1 MAHFLPMTYHVF
13 FNRIVLRGTLSLLS
27 GLHIGCGRA
36 IGISG
41 TDLPVLKDGTGQP
54 FIPGASLKG
63 VLRSNIEAFLRSFQT
78 KTNGLACFCVGD
90 KASKETESKEAL
102 AYGPCITNKQKE
114 ELITRSDADA
124 AFWDKSCWVCR
135 AFGSPWIA
143 SKVQIIDMPVVSK
156 WRSEL
161 LRVRDGVAIDR
172 ESETAQTQMKF
183 DFEVVPPGVQ
193 FGFEV
198 LIENPEDHEMGML
211 ILGLD
216 MLNEGL
222 ALLGGN
228 KSRGLGRV
236 RIDIE
241 EISELTPKILL
252 DRLRGKTVEN
262 LPEPEVR
269 EPAHTQTTEEAETPG
284 DKLEEDL
291 MAGLKDANRL
301 DPEGLVAAMKE
312 RGWEKSK
319 LREKGFRNWAAFFEK
334 SLKKGIIAQAEN
346 RWFHLPGSA
355 QPETGKS
362 EDQNVP
368 RSPEEEKIAGI
379 HAVNEQK
386 MKEWRNALYQK
397 IKTVTEG
404 QKCTLSST
412 TRLESSID

>member
-13 FNRIVLRGTLSLLS
+13 LSRIVLKGTLTLRS

-41 TDLPVLKDGTGQP
+41 SDLPVLKDGTGRP

-78 KTNGLACFCVGD
+78 ETNSLACYCVGD
-90 KASKETESKEAL
+90 KASKEKESEDAL
-102 AYGPCITNKQKE
+102 VYGPCITNKQKE
-114 ELITRSDADA
+114 KLIERSDADA
-124 AFWDKSCWVCR
+124 AFWKKSCWVCR

-143 SKVQIIDMPVVSK
+143 SKVQIIDMPIVSQ
-156 WRSEL
+156 WRSEF

-193 FGFEV
+193 FRFEV

-211 ILGLD
+211 LLGLD

-241 EISELTPKILL
+241 EISELTPRILL
-252 DRLRGKTVEN
+252 ERLRKETVESR
-262 LPEPEVR
+262 PEPEVR
-269 EPAHTQTTEEAETPG
+269 EPVQAQTTEKAETPG

-291 MAGLKDANRL
+291 MACLKDANEL
-301 DPEGLVAAMKE
+301 DHKGLIAALKE
-312 RGWEKSK
+312 QKWEKSELQK
-319 LREKGFRNWAAFFEK
+319 RGCKNWAAFFEK
-334 SLKKGIIAQAEN
+334 SLKKGLIAQAEN
-346 RWFHLPGSA
+346 RWFHLPGIA
-355 QPETGKS
+355 QPKTGKG
-362 EDQNVP
+362 EDQDMP
-368 RSPEEEKIAGI
+368 RSPEEEKMAKI
-379 HAVNEQK
+379 HAENERK

-397 IKTVTEG
+397 IKTVTKGE
-404 QKCTLSST
+404 KCTPSST
-412 TRLESSID
+412 TRPESSID

>member
-1 MAHFLPMTYHVF
+1 MTYCLPMTYHVF
-13 FNRIVLRGTLSLLS
+13 FNRIVLRGTLTLLS

-36 IGISG
+36 IGLSG
-41 TDLPVLKDGTGQP
+41 SDLPVLKDGTGQP

-90 KASKETESKEAL
+90 KASKETESEEAL
-102 AYGPCITNKQKE
+102 AYGPCITNKQKKK
-114 ELITRSDADA
+114 LITRSDADA
-124 AFWDKSCWVCR
+124 AFWEKSCWVCR

-143 SKVQIIDMPVVSK
+143 SKVQIIDMPIVSQ
-156 WRSEL
+156 WRAEF

-211 ILGLD
+211 VLGLD

-241 EISELTPKILL
+241 EISELTPKIFL
-252 DRLRGKTVEN
+252 DRLRKETVESRT
-262 LPEPEVR
+262 EPEVR
-269 EPAHTQTTEEAETPG
+269 EPVQTQTTEEAKTSI

-291 MAGLKDANRL
+291 MACLKDANEL
-301 DPEGLVAAMKE
+301 DHKGLIATLKE
-312 RGWEKSK
+312 RKWEKSELQK
-319 LREKGFRNWAAFFEK
+319 RGCRNWAAFFEK
-334 SLKKGIIAQAEN
+334 SLKKGLIAQAEN

-355 QPETGKS
+355 QPKTEKG
-362 EDQNVP
+362 EDQVP
-368 RSPEEEKIAGI
+368 RSSEEEKMAGI
-379 HAVNEQK
+379 HAENERK

-397 IKTVTEG
+397 IKTVTKGE
-404 QKCTLSST
+404 KCTPSSI
-412 TRLESSID
+412 TRPESSID